1 MAASP
6 SISPKHDTPELSPPG
21 LFVTSS
27 YLQELAAIPS
37 GASPVGYG
45 EDFQTEAD
53 LPGSDSITS
62 CGPFSLSSKLTD

>member
-27 YLQELAAIPS
+27 YLQELAQS
-37 GASPVGYG
+37 VGASPVGYG

>member
-6 SISPKHDTPELSPPG
+6 SISPKHDTPRTISTWPLRHLELP
-21 LFVTSS
+21 
-27 YLQELAAIPS
+27 QELAAIPS

-53 LPGSDSITS
+53 LPGQIRLHRVV
-62 CGPFSLSSKLTD
+62 LSHFPVN

>member
-53 LPGSDSITS
+53 LPGQIRLHRVV
-62 CGPFSLSSKLTD
+62 LSHFPVN